1 MLLETELRLSYR
13 FYIYAGLF
21 AAGMI
26 VTLYIYLRNR
36 KSVKRMDRFIDHLM
50 DNPAE
55 IPVLAGTLNEPM
67 QVIEMNKPKN
77 MDEVVNLLQMG
88 RINSVSDERFATSWV
103 RKIDDSHLLFFVKY
117 GRLNSVSE
125 NGFIPVMAE
134 RYEFEPLLLQFKALE
149 KQEITIK
156 GAAAPSPLIKSLR
169 GNFALILMQELQR

>member
-36 KSVKRMDRFIDHLM
+36 KSVKRMDRFIDHLV

-55 IPVLAGTLNEPM
+55 IPVLAGTLDEPL
-67 QVIEMNKPKN
+67 QVIEMNKPKRL
-77 MDEVVNLLQMG
+77 DEVVNLLQMG

-103 RKIDDSHLLFFVKY
+103 RKIDDNRLLFFVKY

-125 NGFIPVMAE
+125 NGFIPVMTE
-134 RYEFEPLLLQFKALE
+134 RYEFEPLLLQFKTAE
-149 KQEITIK
+149 KQEIVLK
-156 GAAAPSPLIKSLR
+156 GAPNATPLIKSLR
-169 GNFALILMQELQR
+169 GNFALILVRELQQ